1 MLDRF
6 GFADVAAFHRTEH
19 SIELVELH
27 LAKLEITQEIS
38 GKRLQLLGGFDQ
50 PLSTVLG
57 STSNTRA
64 VPRMPSPSARHAMT
78 RTMHSTEA
86 RLP

>member
-19 SIELVELH
+19 GVELVELH

-38 GKRLQLLGGFDQ
+38 GKRLQLLCGLHQ
-50 PLSTVLG
+50 PLQDGIGIDLEDPR
-57 STSNTRA
+57 RA
-64 VPRMPSPSARHAMT
+64 PNAQAFGQARDEVQAASA
-78 RTMHSTEA
+78 
-86 RLP
+86 